1 MGRKVHPM
9 GFRIGVIRD
18 WQAKWYSEKH
28 YGEFLHEDLKLRKA
42 IQSKYA
48 DSAISAADIER
59 QANKVAITIYTT
71 RPGIVIGRGGQR
83 VDEMRLFLENLIGKK
98 VQLNIR
104 EVQQPELDAYLVART
119 VADQL
124 GRRVAFRRAMKQA
137 IFRTIQAG
145 AKGIKI
151 SCSGRLSGGDIAR
164 HQTMSEGRVPLQ
176 TLRADI
182 DYGLA
187 EAHVALGLIGVK
199 VWIYKGD
206 ILPELE
212 VAEVEEA
219 LAEPVAEV
227 SAEAAPPAESEEKA
241 VEPVAEVSAKPKR
254 KRTKPAQA
262 ASEELKEE
270 KEEEDATTEA
280 S

>member
-1 MGRKVHPM
+1 
-9 GFRIGVIRD
+9 
-18 WQAKWYSEKH
+18 
-28 YGEFLHEDLKLRKA
+28 
-42 IQSKYA
+42 
-48 DSAISAADIER
+48 
-59 QANKVAITIYTT
+59 
-71 RPGIVIGRGGQR
+71 
-83 VDEMRLFLENLIGKK
+83 
-98 VQLNIR
+98 
-104 EVQQPELDAYLVART
+104 
-119 VADQL
+119 
-124 GRRVAFRRAMKQA
+124 
-137 IFRTIQAG
+137 
-145 AKGIKI
+145 
-151 SCSGRLSGGDIAR
+151 
-164 HQTMSEGRVPLQ
+164 MSEGRVPLQ

-241 VEPVAEVSAKPKR
+241 VGPVAEVSAKPKR